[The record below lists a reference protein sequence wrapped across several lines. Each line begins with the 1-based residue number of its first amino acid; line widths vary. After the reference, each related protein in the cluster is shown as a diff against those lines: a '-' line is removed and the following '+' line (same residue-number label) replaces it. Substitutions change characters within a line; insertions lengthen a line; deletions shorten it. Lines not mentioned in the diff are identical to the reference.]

1 MLTNR
6 KNDAARALLALA
18 WLGLVGLARGG
29 AAPVP
34 DRADPSLD
42 RVRAKGELV
51 VGLDEALPPLGFRDE
66 NGTLVGFDVDLARE
80 VCARLGVGLALR
92 PIAWDEK
99 EQELESGR
107 VDCIWSGFTITPE
120 RRARWTFTE
129 PYLANAQVLVVR
141 EDAAI
146 SGRKDLAERRLGL
159 QAGSS
164 AADVLDATP
173 NFRELLAEVVAF
185 KTIPAALEAL
195 EAGRVEAVLMD
206 ELMAYDRIGPGGKPY
221 RVLANRFA
229 VEHYGVAFRKSDR
242 TLRDAVQAELSAMAK
257 DGFLAELAVHWFSA
271 NIAIVK

>member
-1 MLTNR
+1 MNR
-6 KNDAARALLALA
+6 VVIAIA

-29 AAPVP
+29 AAPAAKSP
-34 DRADPSLD
+34 DPSLD
-42 RVRAKGELV
+42 RVRAQGELV
-51 VGLDEALPPLGFRDE
+51 VGLDEAFPPLGFRDE
-66 NGTLVGFDVDLARE
+66 RGELTGFDVDLARA
-80 VCARLGVGLALR
+80 VCARLGIAATLR

-99 EQELESGR
+99 EQELDSGR
-107 VDCIWSGFTITPE
+107 VDCIWSGFTITPA
-120 RRARWTFTE
+120 RRARWTFTA

-141 EDAAI
+141 ADAPV

-164 AADVLDATP
+164 AAEVLDATL
-173 NFRELLAEVVAF
+173 NFKELLAEIVAF

-195 EAGRVEAVLMD
+195 EAGRVDAVLMD

-229 VEHYGVAFRKSDR
+229 VEQYGVAFRKSDR
-242 TLRDAVQAELSAMAK
+242 ALRDAVQAELSAMAR
-257 DGFLAELAVHWFSA
+257 DGSLAELAVHWFGA

>member
-1 MLTNR
+1 ML
-6 KNDAARALLALA
+6 KNPQVLWVRALLALA
-18 WLGLVGLARGG
+18 WLGLAGLARAG
-29 AAPVP
+29 AAPAAKSP
-34 DRADPSLD
+34 DPSLD

-51 VGLDEALPPLGFRDE
+51 VGLDEAFPPLGFRDE
-66 NGTLVGFDVDLARE
+66 SGTLAGFDVDLARE
-80 VCARLGVGLALR
+80 TCARLGLGLALR

-107 VDCIWSGFTITPE
+107 VDCIWSGFTITPA

-141 EDAAI
+141 ADSSV
-146 SGRKDLAERRLGL
+146 SGRKDLAERRVGL

-164 AADVLDATP
+164 AADALDATT
-173 NFRELLAEVVAF
+173 NFKELLAEVVAF

-206 ELMAYDRIGPGGKPY
+206 ELMAYDRIGRGEKPY
-221 RVLANRFA
+221 RILTNRFA
-229 VEHYGVAFRKSDR
+229 AEKYGVAFRKKDR
-242 TLRDAVQAELSAMAK
+242 ALRDAVQAQLSAMAK
-257 DGFLAELAVHWFSA
+257 DGSLAELAVHWFGA